1 MRGNIKHTFF
11 NSCRACG
18 DGGRV
23 GSAAPARCLLFRPA
37 HRDECWYI
45 ISLIPASIYQVTCI
59 HRHRVGD
66 LMNGALSRP
75 CLAAAAGLLTSES
88 VPPPDRIFVAGRPA
102 FDRGELIHYGIHK
115 QKSSQSSIPSVHCSC
130 PRPYGLRQ
138 GGSRAVL
145 AGRGPS
151 SGAAGQVTRSEAT
164 SVLHTLTARRCRPL
178 ACLLGG
184 KRRPYFTLCFCHF
197 TPTPHMAR

>member
-1 MRGNIKHTFF
+1 M
-11 NSCRACG
+11 
-18 DGGRV
+18 
-23 GSAAPARCLLFRPA
+23 
-37 HRDECWYI
+37 
-45 ISLIPASIYQVTCI
+45 TCI

-115 QKSSQSSIPSVHCSC
+115 QKSSQSSILSVHCSC
-130 PRPYGLRQ
+130 PRLYGLGQ

-164 SVLHTLTARRCRPL
+164 SVLHTHTARRCRPL
-178 ACLLGG
+178 ACILGG
-184 KRRPYFTLCFCHF
+184 KRRPYFTLCSCHI